1 MRVITISGR
10 AQVGK
15 DSIAQALKETFDSQG
30 IPCLIFHY
38 ADFLKKICE
47 VCYGW
52 DGKKD
57 EKGRSLLQHV
67 GTEIFRAADPDI
79 WVDMMLCFVKGISKT
94 TKVLI
99 LPDVRFLNEAIKL
112 KNSLYVDGV
121 FSILVER
128 DSYDNGLTTEQKK
141 HPSENGMAGYDFDI
155 VVKNDKDLQAFLAKA
170 KEIVNYYNLSQ
181 KKEIPV
187 I

>member
-1 MRVITISGR
+1 MRVITISGKSR
-10 AQVGK
+10 SGK
-15 DSIAQALKETFDSQG
+15 DTIAQALKKAFDDQG
-30 IPCLIFHY
+30 TPCLIFHY

-57 EKGRSLLQHV
+57 EKGRTLLQYV
-67 GTEIFRAADPDI
+67 GTEVFRAADPDV
-79 WVDMMLCFVKGISKT
+79 WVDMMLCFIKGISKT

-121 FSILVER
+121 FSILVDR
-128 DSYDNGLTTEQKK
+128 SGYNNGLTSEQKK

-155 VVKNDKDLQAFLAKA
+155 VVKNDKDLQTFLDKT
-170 KEIVNYYNLSQ
+170 KEVVNYYNLSQ